1 MSVLCKGCPCFP
13 KAIETSRSLCK
24 VCPSCA
30 KAVHATPK
38 LQRPLRACARCVH
51 PVQRLSML
59 TKGYKD
65 LWKPVQDVSMLP
77 KATKTSGSHC
87 KVCPCFPNKGWCV
100 TLTNGQYHPLI
111 FVALYTIQINILKKK
126 GGCGW
131 VGLGSFS
138 YGIGIEGHQ
147 MFMWTSR
154 SLDQDWSWS

>member
-1 MSVLCKGCPCFP
+1 M
-13 KAIETSRSLCK
+13 
-24 VCPSCA
+24 CPSCA
-30 KAVHATPK
+30 KAVHASQRLK
-38 LQRPLRACARCVH
+38 RPLEACAKCVH

-59 TKGYKD
+59 PQSYKD
-65 LWKPVQDVSMLP
+65 LWKPVQGVSILCKGCPCFP